1 MMKVKHS
8 FLVFAAAFLMVMPA
22 FAKTGVVYQRQ
33 DSLRI
38 VSLLQQAKAMKK
50 KPANWMM
57 WLGRQFVGWLTN
69 MRARDLPCTPLAVA
83 YALVTMDSCTLF
95 IAPGRLNDADAKTLA
110 DNGVSL
116 RDYPELIDVA
126 KDAFLACDVEPQVLP
141 IRGGTDGAQLS
152 FRGLPCPNLSTGG
165 YCYHG
170 VNEFVPVS
178 SLVKMTDVLQ
188 ELVARFA

>member
-57 WLGRQFVGWLTN
+57 WFGKQFVGI
-69 MRARDLPCTPLAVA
+69 PYVGG
-83 YALVTMDSCTLF
+83 
-95 IAPGRLNDADAKTLA
+95 PGRAARGEYQGAGLYY
-110 DNGVSL
+110 L
-116 RDYPELIDVA
+116 RGNRDRPDDVCQA
-126 KDAFLACDVEPQVLP
+126 SGNQFCSFL
-141 IRGGTDGAQLS
+141 
-152 FRGLPCPNLSTGG
+152 
-165 YCYHG
+165 
-170 VNEFVPVS
+170 
-178 SLVKMTDVLQ
+178 
-188 ELVARFA
+188 

>member
-57 WLGRQFVGWLTN
+57 WFGKQFVGI
-69 MRARDLPCTPLAVA
+69 PYV
-83 YALVTMDSCTLF
+83 
-95 IAPGRLNDADAKTLA
+95 
-110 DNGVSL
+110 
-116 RDYPELIDVA
+116 
-126 KDAFLACDVEPQVLP
+126 
-141 IRGGTDGAQLS
+141 GGTLDRTREELLVVKTRALYYLRGNRDRTDNVCQASGNQFCS
-152 FRGLPCPNLSTGG
+152 FL
-165 YCYHG
+165 
-170 VNEFVPVS
+170 
-178 SLVKMTDVLQ
+178 
-188 ELVARFA
+188 

>member
-57 WLGRQFVGWLTN
+57 WFGKQFVGI
-69 MRARDLPCTPLAVA
+69 PYV
-83 YALVTMDSCTLF
+83 
-95 IAPGRLNDADAKTLA
+95 
-110 DNGVSL
+110 
-116 RDYPELIDVA
+116 
-126 KDAFLACDVEPQVLP
+126 
-141 IRGGTDGAQLS
+141 GGTLDRTQEEL
-152 FRGLPCPNLSTGG
+152 LV
-165 YCYHG
+165 
-170 VNEFVPVS
+170 VN
-178 SLVKMTDVLQ
+178 TR
-188 ELVARFA
+188 ELDCTT

>member
-57 WLGRQFVGWLTN
+57 WFGKQFVGIPYVADLGQNTG
-69 MRARDLPCTPLAVA
+69 RAARGEYQGAGLYYLRGNRDCP
-83 YALVTMDSCTLF
+83 D
-95 IAPGRLNDADAKTLA
+95 
-110 DNGVSL
+110 
-116 RDYPELIDVA
+116 DVCQA
-126 KDAFLACDVEPQVLP
+126 SGNQFCSFL
-141 IRGGTDGAQLS
+141 
-152 FRGLPCPNLSTGG
+152 
-165 YCYHG
+165 
-170 VNEFVPVS
+170 
-178 SLVKMTDVLQ
+178 
-188 ELVARFA
+188 